1 MATESGTDIR
11 SDDAHGWGWLDD
23 NTAVE
28 LPKIGLRAAPSDQY
42 GNDEWDWLNN
52 PPPPHGGTLGPD
64 AEAEP
69 GRWRGLPSKAWAA
82 LGAVALSAT
91 SLVIAGGFVARE
103 EQPPTAAPTMT
114 AAPPPS
120 IPPTRPACQGLTAP
134 VVTATAEGAD
144 PMTRA
149 IAGFEY
155 AYYQGDAEA
164 ALRFVAPEAGILP
177 EALAAGIASI
187 PKDTRHCVAITP
199 IADTTATVHL
209 VELHPDNQRIDYLQV
224 INVRI
229 TDAVAAIINIQK
241 QGT

>member
-11 SDDAHGWGWLDD
+11 TDDAHGWGWLD
-23 NTAVE
+23 NNSAVE
-28 LPKIGLRAAPSDQY
+28 LPVIGSRTTPSDHP

-52 PPPPHGGTLGPD
+52 QPPPHAGTLEPD
-64 AEAEP
+64 AET
-69 GRWRGLPSKAWAA
+69 GRSHGLPSKAWAA
-82 LGAVALSAT
+82 LGVAALAAV
-91 SLVIAGGFVARE
+91 SLVVAGSFAARDE
-103 EQPPTAAPTMT
+103 HPQTAAPTMT
-114 AAPPPS
+114 VAS
-120 IPPTRPACQGLTAP
+120 PTSALSPRACQGLTAP
-134 VVTATAEGAD
+134 VVTDTADGPD

-155 AYYQGDAEA
+155 AYYQGNAEA
-164 ALRFVAPEAGILP
+164 ALRFLAPETGILP

-187 PKDTRHCVAITP
+187 PKDPRHCVAITP
-199 IADTTATVHL
+199 IAETTATVHL

-229 TDAVAAIINIQK
+229 TEGVAAIINIQK

>member
-11 SDDAHGWGWLDD
+11 TDDMHGWGWLDD

-28 LPKIGLRAAPSDQY
+28 LPVIGSRATPSDHH
-42 GNDEWDWLNN
+42 GNDEWDRLNDQ
-52 PPPPHGGTLGPD
+52 PPAHAGILEPD
-64 AEAEP
+64 AETEP
-69 GRWRGLPSKAWAA
+69 GRSRGLPSKAWTALGMAA
-82 LGAVALSAT
+82 LAAV
-91 SLVIAGGFVARE
+91 SLVIAGSFAARE
-103 EQPPTAAPTMT
+103 RHPQTAAPTMT
-114 AAPPPS
+114 VAPPTSTPS
-120 IPPTRPACQGLTAP
+120 PRPACQGLTAP
-134 VVTATAEGAD
+134 VVTATPEGPD

-155 AYYQGDAEA
+155 AYYQGNPEA
-164 ALRFVAPEAGILP
+164 ALRFLAPDARILP

-229 TDAVAAIINIQK
+229 TDAVAAIVNIQK